1 MIYIREL
8 FVKFLCV
15 IMVVSSLEMNSGMGS
30 NDPLGP
36 YKVSDVT
43 VSGISA
49 GGFMAVQLH
58 VAYSSIINGSAAFAA
73 VR

>member
-1 MIYIREL
+1 VLSYLDVIRG
-8 FVKFLCV
+8 
-15 IMVVSSLEMNSGMGS
+15 SSS
-30 NDPLGP
+30 NPLGP

-58 VAYSSIINGSAAFAA
+58 VAYSSVINGSAAFAA
-73 VR
+73 VKFYLSFEINFDLFKHLFS